1 MQRGIGTLGLTV
13 TRADTAEA
21 STARALKL
29 LRRALCALMM
39 GLSRA
44 VHLRLV
50 ICRLDA
56 LAAASSSS
64 SSSIAIDSAANI
76 ASDTNKASQVIGTG
90 EFYFNTT
97 NQLRVQYKTGASSF
111 HDFFLATLDTTS
123 PVVTLTGSAS
133 VTHQLGATYTDAGA
147 TATDNA
153 LMAVHTLDHHVHGH
167 GRRWELGNAD
177 AHCLGPFDK
186 PHIKP
191 Y

>member
-1 MQRGIGTLGLTV
+1 VRFNDGTEQSSALATSYLSGITSNV
-13 TRADTAEA
+13 Q
-21 STARALKL
+21 SQ
-29 LRRALCALMM
+29 
-39 GLSRA
+39 
-44 VHLRLV
+44 
-50 ICRLDA
+50 LDA

-153 LMAVHTLDHHVHGH
+153 LMAVLH
-167 GRRWELGNAD
+167 
-177 AHCLGPFDK
+177 P
-186 PHIKP
+186 
-191 Y
+191 